1 MISNKG
7 ESLLRL
13 ISLEKEAQ
21 EFSRKRENVFVPTT
35 FGVKVI
41 RERFE
46 LEQRTKVYLHEVTAE
61 KKFLAISGADNI
73 EVHVILPPNIE
84 NEKVP
89 VLFYVHGGQFISG
102 GIATHSKLV
111 RELACRAHVAVVFPE
126 YSLAPEAKAP
136 EALAELEEVYK
147 RLPELAEEFPLDLSR
162 IMLSGD
168 DSGGTLATCLAYH
181 VQQTTGKKI
190 YKILLFCPVMN
201 AAFDTNSYH
210 QFAGGYDLTRE
221 QMKWSWEQYL
231 AFDTDTQSSSIS
243 PLQADFATL
252 GGLPETLIIT
262 AEADVVRDEAES
274 FARKMRDAGG
284 DVTQIRFQ
292 GTIHEFMVH
301 NVLDKTNTCR
311 LAMNTAVDWIRRRQ
325 EESQV

>member
-1 MISNKG
+1 M
-7 ESLLRL
+7 RL

-21 EFSRKRENVFVPTT
+21 EFSHKRENVFVPTT

-46 LEQRTKVYLHEVTAE
+46 LEQRTKVYLHEV
-61 KKFLAISGADNI
+61 ISESKTLKINGSDNV
-73 EVHVILPPNIE
+73 VHVILPPDIGH
-84 NEKVP
+84 EKVP

-102 GIATHSKLV
+102 GITTHDKLI
-111 RELACRAHVAVVFPE
+111 RELVHRAHVAVVFPE
-126 YSLAPEAKAP
+126 YSLAPESKAP
-136 EALAELEEVYK
+136 EALSQLEQVYQS
-147 RLPELAEEFPLDLSR
+147 LPKLAEQFPLDLSR

-168 DSGGTLATCLAYH
+168 DSGGTLVTSLAYH
-181 VQQTTGKKI
+181 VQQIAVHKI
-190 YKILLFCPVMN
+190 YKILLFCPIMN

-231 AFDTDTQSSSIS
+231 TLNVDPLSSKIS
-243 PLQADFATL
+243 PLQANLETIGA
-252 GGLPETLIIT
+252 LPETLIIT

-292 GTIHEFMVH
+292 GTIHNFMVH
-301 NVLDKTNTCR
+301 NALDKTNTCR
-311 LAMNTAVDWIRRRQ
+311 LAMNTAVDWIKRR
-325 EESQV
+325 

>member
-1 MISNKG
+1 M
-7 ESLLRL
+7 RL

-21 EFSRKRENVFVPTT
+21 EFSHKRENVFVPTT

-46 LEQRTKVYLHEVTAE
+46 LEQRTKVYLHEV
-61 KKFLAISGADNI
+61 ISESKTLKINGSDNV
-73 EVHVILPPNIE
+73 VHVILPPDIGH
-84 NEKVP
+84 EKVP

-102 GIATHSKLV
+102 GITTHDKLI
-111 RELACRAHVAVVFPE
+111 RELVHRAHVAVVFPE
-126 YSLAPEAKAP
+126 YSLAPESKAP
-136 EALAELEEVYK
+136 EALSQLEQVYQS
-147 RLPELAEEFPLDLSR
+147 LPKLAEQFPLDLSR

-168 DSGGTLATCLAYH
+168 DSGGTLVTSLAYH
-181 VQQTTGKKI
+181 VQQIAVHKI
-190 YKILLFCPVMN
+190 YKILLFCPIMN

-231 AFDTDTQSSSIS
+231 TLNVDPLSSKIS
-243 PLQADFATL
+243 PLQADLETIGA
-252 GGLPETLIIT
+252 LPETLIIT

-292 GTIHEFMVH
+292 GTIHNFMVH
-301 NVLDKTNTCR
+301 NALDKTNTCR
-311 LAMNTAVDWIRRRQ
+311 LAMNTAVDWIRRR
-325 EESQV
+325 

>member
-1 MISNKG
+1 M
-7 ESLLRL
+7 RL

-21 EFSRKRENVFVPTT
+21 EFSHKRENVFVPTT

-46 LEQRTKVYLHEVTAE
+46 LEQRTKVYLHEV
-61 KKFLAISGADNI
+61 ISESKTLKINGSDNV
-73 EVHVILPPNIE
+73 VHVILPPDIGH
-84 NEKVP
+84 EKVP

-102 GIATHSKLV
+102 GITTHDKLI
-111 RELACRAHVAVVFPE
+111 RELVHRAHVAVVFPE
-126 YSLAPEAKAP
+126 YSLAPESKAP
-136 EALAELEEVYK
+136 EALSQLEQVYQS
-147 RLPELAEEFPLDLSR
+147 LPKLAEQFPLDLSR

-168 DSGGTLATCLAYH
+168 DSGGTLVTSLAYH
-181 VQQTTGKKI
+181 VQQIAVHKI
-190 YKILLFCPVMN
+190 YKILLFCPIMN

-231 AFDTDTQSSSIS
+231 TLNVDPLSSKIS
-243 PLQADFATL
+243 PLQADLETIGA
-252 GGLPETLIIT
+252 LPETLIIT

-292 GTIHEFMVH
+292 GTIHNFMVH
-301 NVLDKTNTCR
+301 NALDKTNTCR
-311 LAMNTAVDWIRRRQ
+311 LAMNTAVDWIKRR
-325 EESQV
+325 

>member
-1 MISNKG
+1 M
-7 ESLLRL
+7 
-13 ISLEKEAQ
+13 EKEAQ
-21 EFSRKRENVFVPTT
+21 EFSHKRENVFVPTT

-46 LEQRTKVYLHEVTAE
+46 LEQRTKVYLHEV
-61 KKFLAISGADNI
+61 ISESKTLKINGSDNV
-73 EVHVILPPNIE
+73 VHVILPPDIGH
-84 NEKVP
+84 EKVP

-102 GIATHSKLV
+102 GITTHDKLI
-111 RELACRAHVAVVFPE
+111 RELVHRAHVAVVFPE
-126 YSLAPEAKAP
+126 YSLAPESKAP
-136 EALAELEEVYK
+136 EALSQLEQVYQS
-147 RLPELAEEFPLDLSR
+147 LPKLAEQFPLDLSR

-168 DSGGTLATCLAYH
+168 DSGGTLVTSLAYH
-181 VQQTTGKKI
+181 VQQIAVHKI
-190 YKILLFCPVMN
+190 YKILLFCPIMN

-231 AFDTDTQSSSIS
+231 TLNVDPLSSKIS
-243 PLQADFATL
+243 PLQADLETIGA
-252 GGLPETLIIT
+252 LPETLIIT

-292 GTIHEFMVH
+292 GTIHNFMVH
-301 NVLDKTNTCR
+301 NALDKTNTCR
-311 LAMNTAVDWIRRRQ
+311 LAMNTAVDWIRRR
-325 EESQV
+325 

>member
-1 MISNKG
+1 M
-7 ESLLRL
+7 RL

-21 EFSRKRENVFVPTT
+21 EFSHKRENVFVPTT

-46 LEQRTKVYLHEVTAE
+46 LEQRTKVYLHEV
-61 KKFLAISGADNI
+61 ISESKTLKINGSDNV
-73 EVHVILPPNIE
+73 VHVILPPDIGH
-84 NEKVP
+84 EKVP

-102 GIATHSKLV
+102 GITTHDKLI
-111 RELACRAHVAVVFPE
+111 RELVHRAHVAVVFPE
-126 YSLAPEAKAP
+126 YSLAPESKAP
-136 EALAELEEVYK
+136 EALSQLEQVYQS
-147 RLPELAEEFPLDLSR
+147 LPKLAEQFPLDLSR

-168 DSGGTLATCLAYH
+168 DSGGTLVASLAYH
-181 VQQTTGKKI
+181 EQQVAVHKI
-190 YKILLFCPVMN
+190 YKILLFCPIMN

-231 AFDTDTQSSSIS
+231 TLNVDPLSSKIS
-243 PLQADFATL
+243 PLQADLETIGA
-252 GGLPETLIIT
+252 LPETLIIT

-292 GTIHEFMVH
+292 GTIHNFMVH
-301 NVLDKTNTCR
+301 NALDKTNTCR
-311 LAMNTAVDWIRRRQ
+311 LAMNTAVDWIKRR
-325 EESQV
+325 

>member
-1 MISNKG
+1 M
-7 ESLLRL
+7 RL

-21 EFSRKRENVFVPTT
+21 EFSHKRENVFVPTT

-46 LEQRTKVYLHEVTAE
+46 LEQRTKVYLHEV
-61 KKFLAISGADNI
+61 ISESKTLKINGSDNV
-73 EVHVILPPNIE
+73 VHVILPPDIGH
-84 NEKVP
+84 EKVP

-102 GIATHSKLV
+102 GITTHDKLI
-111 RELACRAHVAVVFPE
+111 RELVHRAHVAVVFPE
-126 YSLAPEAKAP
+126 YSLAPESKAP
-136 EALAELEEVYK
+136 EALSQLEQVYQS
-147 RLPELAEEFPLDLSR
+147 LPKLAEQFPLDLSR

-168 DSGGTLATCLAYH
+168 DSGGTLVTSLAYH
-181 VQQTTGKKI
+181 VQQIAVHKI
-190 YKILLFCPVMN
+190 YKILLFCPIMN

-231 AFDTDTQSSSIS
+231 TLNVDPLSSKIS
-243 PLQADFATL
+243 PLQADLETVGA
-252 GGLPETLIIT
+252 LPETLIIT

-292 GTIHEFMVH
+292 GTIHNFMVH
-301 NVLDKTNTCR
+301 NALDKTNTCR
-311 LAMNTAVDWIRRRQ
+311 LAMNTAVDWIKRR
-325 EESQV
+325 

>member
-1 MISNKG
+1 M
-7 ESLLRL
+7 RL

-21 EFSRKRENVFVPTT
+21 EFSHKRENVFVPTT

-46 LEQRTKVYLHEVTAE
+46 LEQRTKVYLHEV
-61 KKFLAISGADNI
+61 ISESKTLKINGSDNV
-73 EVHVILPPNIE
+73 VHVILPPDIGH
-84 NEKVP
+84 EKVP

-102 GIATHSKLV
+102 GITTHDKLI
-111 RELACRAHVAVVFPE
+111 RELVHRAHVAVVFPE
-126 YSLAPEAKAP
+126 YSLAPESKAP
-136 EALAELEEVYK
+136 EALSQLEQVYQS
-147 RLPELAEEFPLDLSR
+147 LPKLAEQFPLDLSR

-168 DSGGTLATCLAYH
+168 DSGGTLVTSLAYH
-181 VQQTTGKKI
+181 IQQIAVHKI
-190 YKILLFCPVMN
+190 YKILLFCPIMN

-231 AFDTDTQSSSIS
+231 TLNVDPLSSKIS
-243 PLQADFATL
+243 PLQADLETIGA
-252 GGLPETLIIT
+252 LPETLIIT

-292 GTIHEFMVH
+292 GTIHNFMVH
-301 NVLDKTNTCR
+301 NALDKTNTCR
-311 LAMNTAVDWIRRRQ
+311 LAMNTAVDWIKRR
-325 EESQV
+325 

>member
-1 MISNKG
+1 M
-7 ESLLRL
+7 RL

-21 EFSRKRENVFVPTT
+21 EFSHKRENVFVPTT

-46 LEQRTKVYLHEVTAE
+46 LEQRTKVYLHEV
-61 KKFLAISGADNI
+61 ISESKTLKINGSDNV
-73 EVHVILPPNIE
+73 VHVILPPDIGH
-84 NEKVP
+84 EKVP

-102 GIATHSKLV
+102 GITTHDKLI
-111 RELACRAHVAVVFPE
+111 RELVHRAHVAAVFPE
-126 YSLAPEAKAP
+126 YSLAPESKAP
-136 EALAELEEVYK
+136 EALSQLEQVYQS
-147 RLPELAEEFPLDLSR
+147 LPKLAEQFPLDLSR

-168 DSGGTLATCLAYH
+168 DSGGTLVTSLAYH
-181 VQQTTGKKI
+181 VQQIAVHKI
-190 YKILLFCPVMN
+190 YKILLFCPIMN

-231 AFDTDTQSSSIS
+231 TLNVDPLSSKIS
-243 PLQADFATL
+243 PLQADLETIGA
-252 GGLPETLIIT
+252 LPETLIIT

-292 GTIHEFMVH
+292 GTIHNFMVH
-301 NVLDKTNTCR
+301 NALDKTNTCR
-311 LAMNTAVDWIRRRQ
+311 LAMNTAVDWIKRR
-325 EESQV
+325 

>member
-1 MISNKG
+1 M
-7 ESLLRL
+7 RL

-21 EFSRKRENVFVPTT
+21 EFSHKRENVFVPTT

-46 LEQRTKVYLHEVTAE
+46 LEQRTKVYLHEV
-61 KKFLAISGADNI
+61 ISESKTLKINGSDNV
-73 EVHVILPPNIE
+73 VHVILPPDIGH
-84 NEKVP
+84 EKVP

-102 GIATHSKLV
+102 GITTHDKLI
-111 RELACRAHVAVVFPE
+111 RELVHRAHVAVVFPE
-126 YSLAPEAKAP
+126 YSLAPESKAP
-136 EALAELEEVYK
+136 EALSQLEQVYQS
-147 RLPELAEEFPLDLSR
+147 LPKLAEQFPLDLSR

-168 DSGGTLATCLAYH
+168 DSGGTLVTSFAYH
-181 VQQTTGKKI
+181 VQQIAVHKI
-190 YKILLFCPVMN
+190 YKILLFCPIMN

-231 AFDTDTQSSSIS
+231 TLNVDPLSSKIS
-243 PLQADFATL
+243 PLQANLETIGA
-252 GGLPETLIIT
+252 LPETLIIT

-292 GTIHEFMVH
+292 GTIHNFMVH
-301 NVLDKTNTCR
+301 NALDKTNTCR
-311 LAMNTAVDWIRRRQ
+311 LAMNTAVDWIKRR
-325 EESQV
+325 

>member
-1 MISNKG
+1 M
-7 ESLLRL
+7 RL

-21 EFSRKRENVFVPTT
+21 EFSQKRENVFVPTT

-46 LEQRTKVYLHEVTAE
+46 LEQRTQVYLHEAIIE
-61 KKFLAISGADNI
+61 KRSLAVNGSDDIQ
-73 EVHVILPPNIE
+73 VHVVLPPDIE

-102 GIATHSKLV
+102 GIATHNKIV
-111 RELACRAHVAVVFPE
+111 RELACRAHVAIIFPE

-136 EALAELEEVYK
+136 TALTELEEVYR
-147 RLPELAEEFPLDLSR
+147 RLPELAKQFPLDLSR

-168 DSGGTLATCLAYH
+168 DSGGTLATCLAYRVH
-181 VQQTTGKKI
+181 QIAGQKI
-190 YKILLFCPVMN
+190 YKILLLCPVMN

-231 AFDTDTQSSSIS
+231 APNTDAQDSSIS
-243 PLQADFATL
+243 PLQADFETL
-252 GGLPETLIIT
+252 GNLPETLIIT
-262 AEADVVRDEAES
+262 AEADVVRDEAEA

-301 NVLDKTNTCR
+301 NALDKTNTCR
-311 LAMNTAVDWIRRRQ
+311 LAMNTAVDWIKRR
-325 EESQV
+325 